1 MILRVSQSRTRFL
14 LGRNGTDSRGEKG
27 DRERRGRRGERL
39 EHIWLWRPPYLLR
52 CLLDTELHV
61 HILANNS
68 RDWRESKAR
77 IACLAELWRTGRL
90 KRPQGTRRSPASPV
104 RVIALSGPPL
114 PILLCVSPSLLIV
127 WRADV
132 SILTHSACNAE
143 LFADCETKGAVR
155 TLLARIRGDIAQRML
170 HVSWISKNGI
180 VWYGT
185 TGRVRAV
192 ASMS

>member
-1 MILRVSQSRTRFL
+1 MALAT
-14 LGRNGTDSRGEKG
+14 
-27 DRERRGRRGERL
+27 
-39 EHIWLWRPPYLLR
+39 PYLLR

-68 RDWRESKAR
+68 RDWRESEAR

-104 RVIALSGPPL
+104 RVIALRGPPL

-143 LFADCETKGAVR
+143 FFADCETKGAVC

-170 HVSWISKNGI
+170 HVSWISKNGME
-180 VWYGT
+180 WYGM
-185 TGRVRAV
+185 G
-192 ASMS
+192 